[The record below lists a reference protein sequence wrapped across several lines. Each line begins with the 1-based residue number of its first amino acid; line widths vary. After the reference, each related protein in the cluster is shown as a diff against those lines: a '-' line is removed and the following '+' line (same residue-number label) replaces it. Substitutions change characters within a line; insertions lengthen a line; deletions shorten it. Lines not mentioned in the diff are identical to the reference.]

1 MQLKALCH
9 PRYLNRSVLTK
20 TCPGLNGIL
29 LIMKLTAILLFA
41 ACLQVSAKGYGQI
54 TLSEKKVPL
63 QKVFKQIQRQTGYDF
78 LYTAEL
84 LQQCGK
90 INIDA
95 RNVSME
101 KALELCLK
109 NKPLTYSIVEK
120 TIVIKPKEEL
130 YAKNIVEA
138 IPPPP
143 PIDIKGKVLNENG
156 EPMQGVTVTE
166 KGTNNATFTN
176 ATGEFSITAIAKN
189 PVLVFSYVGYQTQEV
204 AMRGRTGIS
213 ISMAINDAAMSEM
226 IITAIGT
233 KQLKD
238 QSGATSS
245 AIKNEDITKSGETGL
260 INSLAGKASGVR
272 IGKSNGDPGSGSVIQ
287 VRGSNTIQGASQPLI
302 ILDGIPVSNDNLGN
316 INVSQQS
323 RLDDINPND
332 IESVQVLKGASAAA
346 LWGSRAA
353 NGVIVIV
360 TKEGAFDKKPSVQY
374 SFTQSFDDINVFPS
388 LQQNYGQGTGG
399 VWNRTAQGSWGDKI
413 ANRTGGDDVV
423 NTTGAYFLSDI
434 TGNKIYPIT
443 TKNSKQTFVDE
454 NYDKVFQTGK
464 YTAHDIS
471 LSGGGKKM
479 SYFFSYGNLNQQG
492 IIRNADYNR
501 QTVRL
506 NTKVQLTDKLSWNN
520 KLTYTNTKSNR
531 IAQAG
536 ENTNGILLG
545 LLRNAPDFDIS
556 DYKGSYVASNGTV
569 TTSRQ
574 RMYRRQIGENQGPD
588 YNNPLW
594 TIYEQKSNTEVDR
607 FIISP
612 ELQFDPLKWL
622 NFIVRGG
629 LDYYGDD
636 RSTFF
641 PIGSSSALR
650 SLGRWEKDDIT
661 SREINFDAIVK
672 ANRDINKNIG
682 LTATLGVNYNDRKR
696 VANSNTLSPF
706 AVNSTIQSPVLNPD
720 QAATSWDRAI
730 INIRSNRGFGILSFN
745 LFDQLF
751 VSASGTFEAS
761 STIKGNFF
769 YPSAEMAW
777 QFSDLFKSAIISFGK
792 FRASYGKVGVQPAPY
807 KFNTLATTGFSTFGG
822 AYLISS
828 ERGNP
833 DLRPEVKTEYEAG
846 ADMRFFKSRIGLGF
860 TYYNSKTKD
869 VLFAVKT
876 NPSSG
881 YNFNYTNAAVIANKG
896 IEIDLTA
903 KVLKTKDLQLSI
915 SSNFNANKNEVVDI
929 AGAETVDI
937 GGTSKAVK
945 GYPMSSFYIPGTL
958 RSTDGKL
965 ALDANGFPQVDTRS
979 RVLGNP
985 NPDWRGGLGA
995 ELKWK
1000 GFDFSFLFEHS
1011 QGGEYINRTRIVL
1024 YGFGTHAD
1032 VGNEITLTEDLKNV
1046 NGATFT
1052 AGTTVRGNIGNFGGG
1067 NVLLDEAWYTT
1078 RGGGLGFNKVND
1090 LFIEDATWT
1099 KLRNVTFGYTIS
1111 KVQLTKKILFN
1122 SIKFSVTGRD
1132 LVLWTKLKGVDP
1144 ETNNYGVSNAFGM
1157 NYFNNPGTRS
1167 VLFNLQVNF

>member
-9 PRYLNRSVLTK
+9 LRHLNRRVLTK
-20 TCPGLNGIL
+20 TL
-29 LIMKLTAILLFA
+29 LIMKITAILLFA
-41 ACLQVSAKGYGQI
+41 ACLQVSAKGYSQV
-54 TLSEKKVPL
+54 TLSEKNVPL
-63 QKVFKQIQRQTGYDF
+63 QKVFRQIQKQTGYDF

-84 LQQCGK
+84 VQQCGK
-90 INIDA
+90 ISIDV

-101 KALELCLK
+101 KALEQCLK
-109 NKPLTYSIVEK
+109 DKPLTYSIVEK
-120 TIVIKPKEEL
+120 TIVIKPKEEIP
-130 YAKNIVEA
+130 AEKTVEA
-138 IPPPP
+138 IPPS
-143 PIDIKGKVLNENG
+143 PIDIKGKVINENG

-166 KGTNNATFTN
+166 KGANNATTTN
-176 ATGEFSITAIAKN
+176 AAGEFSLSTVNKN
-189 PVLVFSYVGYQTQEV
+189 AVLVFSFVGYQTQEV
-204 AMRGRTGIS
+204 ALRGKTS
-213 ISMAINDAAMSEM
+213 ISVSLVLNDAVMNEVV
-226 IITAIGT
+226 ITAIGT

-245 AIKNEDITKSGETGL
+245 AIKKEDITNSGEAGL
-260 INSLAGKASGVR
+260 INSLAGKAAGVR
-272 IGKSNGDPGSGSVIQ
+272 IGKSNGDPGSGSAIQ
-287 VRGSNTIQGASQPLI
+287 IRGSNTIQGASQPLI

-323 RLDDINPND
+323 RLDDLNPND

-353 NGVIVIV
+353 NGVILIV
-360 TKEGAFDKKPSVQY
+360 TKNGAFDKKPTVQY
-374 SFTQSFDDINVFPS
+374 SFTQSFDDVNVFPS
-388 LQQNYGQGTGG
+388 LQRNYGQGAGG
-399 VWNRTAQGSWGDKI
+399 VWNSTAQGSWGDKI
-413 ANRTGGDDVV
+413 ANRSGGDDVV
-423 NTTGAYFLSDI
+423 NTTGAYFLSGI

-464 YTAHDIS
+464 YGEHDIS
-471 LSGGGKKM
+471 IGGGGKKV
-479 SYFFSYGNLNQQG
+479 SYFFSYGNLNQEG
-492 IIRNADYNR
+492 IIRNSDYKR

-556 DYKGSYVASNGTV
+556 DYKGSYVAANGTV

-594 TIYEQKSNTEVDR
+594 TIYEQKSTTEVDR
-607 FIISP
+607 FIIAP
-612 ELQFDPLKWL
+612 ELQFDPLNWL
-622 NFIVRGG
+622 NVTVRGG

-636 RSTFF
+636 RSTYF
-641 PIGSSSALR
+641 PIGSSSSLR
-650 SLGRWEKDDIT
+650 SSGRWEKDDIT

-672 ANRDINKNIG
+672 ANHDINENIG

-696 VANSNTLSPF
+696 IANSNTLSPF
-706 AVNSTIQSPVLNPD
+706 AVNSTVQSPILNPD
-720 QAATSWDRAI
+720 PATTTWDRTL
-730 INIRSNRGFGILSFN
+730 INIRSNRGFGIFSFS
-745 LFDQLF
+745 LFDQLY
-751 VSASGTFEAS
+751 VSATGTFEAAS
-761 STIKGNFF
+761 SIKGTYF

-777 QFSDLFKSAIISFGK
+777 QFSDLFTSKIISFGK
-792 FRASYGKVGVQPAPY
+792 LRASYGKVGIQPAPY
-807 KFNTLATTGFSTFGG
+807 KFETLATSGFSTFGG

-833 DLRPEVKTEYEAG
+833 DLRPEVKTEYEVG
-846 ADMRFFKSRIGLGF
+846 TDMRFFKDKINLGF
-860 TYYNSKTKD
+860 TYYNNRTKD
-869 VLFAVKT
+869 VLFAVNA

-881 YNFNYTNAAVIANKG
+881 FTTNYSNAAEIANKG
-896 IEIDLTA
+896 IEIDLSA
-903 KVLKTKDLQLSI
+903 KVLKTKDLQFSI
-915 SSNFNANKNEVVDI
+915 NSNFNANKNEVVDI

-945 GYPMSSFYIPGTL
+945 GYPMSSFYLPGTL
-958 RSTDGKL
+958 RSADGKI
-965 ALDANGFPQVDTRS
+965 ALDANGFPTVDTKS
-979 RVLGNP
+979 RVLGDPNP
-985 NPDWRGGLGA
+985 NWRGGLGA
-995 ELKWK
+995 QLKWK
-1000 GFDFSFLFEHS
+1000 GFDISFLFEHS
-1011 QGGEYINRTRIVL
+1011 HGGDFINRTRIVL

-1032 VGNEITLTEDLKNV
+1032 VGNEITLTEALKNV
-1046 NGATFT
+1046 NGVTFA
-1052 AGTTVRGNIGNFGGG
+1052 AGTTLRGNVGNFGAG

-1099 KLRNVTFGYTIS
+1099 KLRSVMIGYTIS
-1111 KVQLTKKILFN
+1111 KVHLSKKVQFS
-1122 SIKFSVTGRD
+1122 SIKFSVSGRD